1 LSVQLTKRFQDP
13 INYDSTLEM
22 PSPPVSPLKPYSYPS
37 PSPPLDQK
45 FAKIADAINYPN
57 VKYYQ
62 NHGFSVQ
69 DYSQD
74 RDQEKGMGPEKYPYL
89 IRPFPNPR

>member
-1 LSVQLTKRFQDP
+1 
-13 INYDSTLEM
+13 M